1 MARKQT
7 LDAILSLFQKLGG
20 NTSEVLGTKTNVNFL
35 GKGKSPELMLDMDI
49 NQEALA
55 VLPQSK
61 AVEELTNSVG
71 YAVSGKLNDIQAN
84 QLLKNM
90 QKMDEVYF
98 PPAAPKN
105 VTDFA
110 TGTPD
115 LDQAGLMSLRQ
126 GRGDLV
132 RGGDDLPPPGS
143 RGGPEDIAAP
153 FSGAGLEAIKNVK
166 GSNLIVDD
174 IVNKIYLNAGVSANA
189 QPVARA
195 NAREFLNRV
204 KDLEDPSFPDGPTL
218 SSIMEADDFRFM
230 TEGGG
235 GGMGDP
241 LLLVQKYFGPK
252 VASSVA
258 QLDSADDIQRFAEKL
273 VGVRDAKGNT
283 ITSRFFDPDTVDPE
297 DFEFAD
303 GGRVGFFKGALV
315 DAKEKGASISP
326 GTDASGNVRDDNP
339 FTGGRDDDPPPVR
352 IEPVMESKDL
362 PGIDKSIPTK
372 FGLEALLSDKGKF
385 QAVFDAEEA
394 AKGFDLGAG
403 GILSYDGSIG
413 PVDVSVMKNLAGDEN
428 INLGYQTKGGTNLGL
443 TTDLGDNTFFKVS
456 KTFADGGL
464 ARPGYV
470 RGKLVGKA
478 LGLFKRKQA
487 LEKGAGQGFAA
498 VEQYGITG
506 KDITRMFKE
515 LAVDPSLQGKEKT
528 EYFKV
533 LNQALKNPEEF
544 PDTIKEIQMKL
555 GIEIGTGFRNGGLAG
570 ILEV

>member
-7 LDAILSLFQKLGG
+7 IDAILGLFKKLGG
-20 NTSEVLGTKTNVNFL
+20 NTNDVLGTKTNVNFL

-49 NQEALA
+49 NADALA

-61 AVEELTNSVG
+61 AVEELTSSVG

-90 QKMDEVYF
+90 QTMDSVYF
-98 PPAAPKN
+98 PPAAPAN
-105 VTDFA
+105 ITDMA
-110 TGTPD
+110 TRTRN
-115 LDQAGLMSLRQ
+115 LDQEGLMSLREAAE
-126 GRGDLV
+126 
-132 RGGDDLPPPGS
+132 DLPPPGS

-153 FSGAGLEAIKNVK
+153 FTGAGLEAIKNVK

-174 IVNKIYLNAGVSANA
+174 IVNKIYLNAGVSESA
-189 QPVARA
+189 QPVVRA

-204 KDLEDPSFPDGPTL
+204 KDLEDPTFPGGPTL
-218 SSIMEADDFRFM
+218 SSLMEADDFRFM

-252 VASSVA
+252 VASAVA
-258 QLDSADDIQRFAEKL
+258 KLDTPNDIQLFAERL
-273 VGVRDAKGNT
+273 VSVKDVKGRN
-283 ITSRFFDPDTVDPE
+283 ITDRGFDPESVDID
-297 DFEFAD
+297 DFEFSD
-303 GGRVGFFKGALV
+303 GGRVGYRG
-315 DAKEKGASISP
+315 
-326 GTDASGNVRDDNP
+326 
-339 FTGGRDDDPPPVR
+339 
-352 IEPVMESKDL
+352 
-362 PGIDKSIPTK
+362 
-372 FGLEALLSDKGKF
+372 
-385 QAVFDAEEA
+385 
-394 AKGFDLGAG
+394 
-403 GILSYDGSIG
+403 
-413 PVDVSVMKNLAGDEN
+413 
-428 INLGYQTKGGTNLGL
+428 
-443 TTDLGDNTFFKVS
+443 
-456 KTFADGGL
+456 
-464 ARPGYV
+464 
-470 RGKLVGKA
+470 GKLVGKA
-478 LGLFKRKQA
+478 LGLFKRQQA

>member
-7 LDAILSLFQKLGG
+7 IDAILGLFKKLGG
-20 NTSEVLGTKTNVNFL
+20 NTNDVLGTKTNVNFL

-61 AVEELTNSVG
+61 AVEELTSSVG

-90 QKMDEVYF
+90 QTMDSVYF
-98 PPAAPKN
+98 PPAAPAN
-105 VTDFA
+105 ITDMA
-110 TGTPD
+110 TRTRN
-115 LDQAGLMSLRQ
+115 LDQEGLMSLREAAE
-126 GRGDLV
+126 
-132 RGGDDLPPPGS
+132 DLPPPGS

-153 FSGAGLEAIKNVK
+153 FTGAGLEAIKNVK

-174 IVNKIYLNAGVSANA
+174 IVNKIYLNAGVSESA
-189 QPVARA
+189 QPVVRA

-204 KDLEDPSFPDGPTL
+204 KDLEDPTNPSGPTL
-218 SSIMEADDFRFM
+218 SSIMETDDFRFM

-252 VASSVA
+252 VASAVA
-258 QLDSADDIQRFAEKL
+258 KLDTPNDIQLFAERL
-273 VGVRDAKGNT
+273 VSVKDVKGRS
-283 ITSRFFDPDTVDPE
+283 ITDRGFDPESVDID
-297 DFEFAD
+297 DFEFSD
-303 GGRVGFFKGALV
+303 GGRVGYRG
-315 DAKEKGASISP
+315 
-326 GTDASGNVRDDNP
+326 
-339 FTGGRDDDPPPVR
+339 
-352 IEPVMESKDL
+352 
-362 PGIDKSIPTK
+362 
-372 FGLEALLSDKGKF
+372 
-385 QAVFDAEEA
+385 
-394 AKGFDLGAG
+394 
-403 GILSYDGSIG
+403 
-413 PVDVSVMKNLAGDEN
+413 
-428 INLGYQTKGGTNLGL
+428 
-443 TTDLGDNTFFKVS
+443 
-456 KTFADGGL
+456 
-464 ARPGYV
+464 
-470 RGKLVGKA
+470 GKLVGKA
-478 LGLFKRKQA
+478 LGLFKRQQA

>member
-20 NTSEVLGTKTNVNFL
+20 NTSDVLGTKTNVNFL

-61 AVEELTNSVG
+61 AVEELTSSVG

-90 QKMDEVYF
+90 QTMDSVYF
-98 PPAAPKN
+98 PPAAPAN
-105 VTDFA
+105 ITDMA
-110 TGTPD
+110 TRTRN
-115 LDQAGLMSLRQ
+115 LDQEGLMSLREAAE
-126 GRGDLV
+126 
-132 RGGDDLPPPGS
+132 DLPPPGS

-204 KDLEDPSFPDGPTL
+204 KDLEDPTNPSGPTL
-218 SSIMEADDFRFM
+218 SSIMETDDFRFM

-258 QLDSADDIQRFAEKL
+258 QLDNADDIQKFAERL
-273 VGVRDAKGNT
+273 VGIKDAKGNT

-297 DFEFAD
+297 DF
-303 GGRVGFFKGALV
+303 K
-315 DAKEKGASISP
+315 
-326 GTDASGNVRDDNP
+326 
-339 FTGGRDDDPPPVR
+339 
-352 IEPVMESKDL
+352 
-362 PGIDKSIPTK
+362 
-372 FGLEALLSDKGKF
+372 
-385 QAVFDAEEA
+385 
-394 AKGFDLGAG
+394 
-403 GILSYDGSIG
+403 
-413 PVDVSVMKNLAGDEN
+413 
-428 INLGYQTKGGTNLGL
+428 
-443 TTDLGDNTFFKVS
+443 
-456 KTFADGGL
+456 FADGGL
-464 ARPGYV
+464 ARPGFF

-478 LGLFKRKQA
+478 LGLYKRKQA